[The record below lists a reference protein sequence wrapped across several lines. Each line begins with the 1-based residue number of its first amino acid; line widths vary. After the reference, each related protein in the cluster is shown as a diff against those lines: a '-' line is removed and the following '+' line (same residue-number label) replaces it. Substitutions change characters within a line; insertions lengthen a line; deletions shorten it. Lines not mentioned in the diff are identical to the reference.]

1 MVTSL
6 VPRSRWPPEFITNT
20 WVGTPI
26 VDDVVVDASVV
37 TAVLTVVALPPP
49 QPLAAS
55 AATVPAT
62 AMPPRTRTG
71 TAGDPT
77 GTMAARFGL
86 EGELDPEELL
96 DALDAL
102 GGVPVEDRRHADG
115 LPPTA
120 VLSEVVGG
128 HASH

>member
-26 VDDVVVDASVV
+26 VDDVVVDASVD
-37 TAVLTVVALPPP
+37 TALLTVVALPPP

-55 AATVPAT
+55 AATAPAT
-62 AMPPRTRTG
+62 ATPPRTRTG

-77 GTMAARFGL
+77 GTMAERFGL
-86 EGELDPEELL
+86 GGELDPEELL

-102 GGVPVEDRRHADG
+102 GGLPVEDRRHANR
-115 LPPTA
+115 LPPRA
-120 VLSEVVGG
+120 VVTQHGEH
-128 HASH
+128 HAT